1 MSKTLLGTNMWV
13 EPLAVPP
20 LWQGRILVVS
30 LPASRQSL
38 PASTDRRHVC
48 ALLPSLHHLMAFLLF
63 HRLGKKAFPM
73 LPGSVKDRELP

>member
-1 MSKTLLGTNMWV
+1 MSKALLGTNMWV

-48 ALLPSLHHLMAFLLF
+48 ALLPSLHHLMASYCFT
-63 HRLGKKAFPM
+63 
-73 LPGSVKDRELP
+73 D